1 MHVTG
6 IIAEYNPFH
15 NGHRY
20 HLEEA
25 RKKSNADYIVIAM
38 SGNFMQ
44 RGTPALLDKYT
55 RTRMALNNG
64 ADLVL
69 EIPSVYS
76 SGSAEYFAAGAVT
89 LLDKLGVVDTL
100 DFGSEWGQADELGQI
115 AAVLADEPDQY
126 KIILQDKLR
135 QGCTYPAARAYALN
149 QTGLLTDCI
158 IPADSCNASSSC
170 IASDSCITSDS
181 LTELFKMPNNILGI
195 EYIKC
200 LIKRGSTIRPVTTK
214 RMGSAYHE
222 EQLNHNYSSAFA
234 IREAVFAGKDLDILK
249 EQLPENAY
257 DIIREHFNSY
267 LPVHPD
273 DFSLL
278 LHYKLLS
285 EADMG
290 YEKYIDITPALSER
304 IRNNL
309 YQFTTFHGFCD
320 LLKTKDV
327 THTRISRSLTHI
339 LLNMESDRLERC
351 KEMDLVP
358 YARILGFKKSSTGLL
373 AAIKAKSSIPLISK
387 LADAERILED
397 RAYKMLKYDI
407 YVADLYNSVAAG
419 KSRQPMRNE
428 YSTPIVML

>member
-149 QTGLLTDCI
+149 QTGY
-158 IPADSCNASSSC
+158 
-170 IASDSCITSDS
+170 S
-181 LTELFKMPNNILGI
+181 LTELYKMPNNILGI

-200 LIKRGSTIRPVTTK
+200 LIKRGSIIRPVTTK

-339 LLNMESDRLERC
+339 LLNMESERLERC

-358 YARILGFKKSSTGLL
+358 YARILGFNKSSTGLL

>member
-149 QTGLLTDCI
+149 QTGY
-158 IPADSCNASSSC
+158 
-170 IASDSCITSDS
+170 S
-181 LTELFKMPNNILGI
+181 LTELYKMPNNILGI

-200 LIKRGSTIRPVTTK
+200 LIKRGSIIRPVTTK

>member
-149 QTGLLTDCI
+149 QTGY
-158 IPADSCNASSSC
+158 
-170 IASDSCITSDS
+170 S
-181 LTELFKMPNNILGI
+181 LTELYKMPNNILGI

-200 LIKRGSTIRPVTTK
+200 LIKRGSIIRPVTTK

-358 YARILGFKKSSTGLL
+358 YARILGFNKSSTGLL

-407 YVADLYNSVAAG
+407 YVTDLYNSVAAG

>member
-149 QTGLLTDCI
+149 QTGY
-158 IPADSCNASSSC
+158 
-170 IASDSCITSDS
+170 S
-181 LTELFKMPNNILGI
+181 LTELYKMPNNILGI

-200 LIKRGSTIRPVTTK
+200 LIKRGSIIRPVTTK

-358 YARILGFKKSSTGLL
+358 YARILGFNKSSTGLL

>member
-149 QTGLLTDCI
+149 QTGY
-158 IPADSCNASSSC
+158 
-170 IASDSCITSDS
+170 S

-200 LIKRGSTIRPVTTK
+200 LIKRGSIIRPVTTK

-358 YARILGFKKSSTGLL
+358 YARILGFNKSSTGLL